1 MAMNRIVG
9 LSFVGLWLAVA
20 GCHTAPRGEVRQ
32 RHPGDLRQPTKL
44 RVGDPAPNF
53 KLKRREGGEVRLAGF
68 RGQRPVVLVFG
79 SYT

>member
-9 LSFVGLWLAVA
+9 LGFAMLLLAVA
-20 GCHTAPRGEVRQ
+20 GCQTAPLAEVRK

-53 KLKRREGGEVRLAGF
+53 KLKRRDGGEVRLADF